1 MHSRKTVL
9 TLSKL
14 SSGLRRLLGRPRSA
28 PSATSGQLSSRTV
41 AALLLVAATGLASC
55 SSTGLED
62 SLQPIGNSKKQ
73 AAQSA
78 KPNVKKLDPPGNGR
92 YGDRKPVDFGKYHPD
107 RYPVH
112 GIDVSKWQGEID
124 WNEVRRAGVA
134 FAFIKATEGGDH
146 NDSRFPEYWRG
157 ARAAGIP
164 HAPYHFYYF
173 CRPARE
179 QAAWFIANVP
189 RESVQMPPVLDV
201 EWNHASKTCTH
212 RPDPET
218 VRIEMKVWMD
228 IVGRHYGKRPIIYT
242 PVDFHRENLDGHFQN
257 YQFWLR
263 SVAAHPQDI
272 YPDHPW
278 TFWQYTG
285 TGMMPGIK
293 GDTDIN
299 AFAGSKKQW
308 EAWLRK
314 YAR

>member
-1 MHSRKTVL
+1 MSIRQTAS
-9 TLSKL
+9 TLSVNFFSLRKL
-14 SSGLRRLLGRPRSA
+14 APRAEPSSSRPPSRRPGILPAVLVSLAIGLTGCSSGS
-28 PSATSGQLSSRTV
+28 
-41 AALLLVAATGLASC
+41 
-55 SSTGLED
+55 LED
-62 SLQPIGNSKKQ
+62 GLQPIGGAKNSG
-73 AAQSA
+73 ASI
-78 KPNVKKLDPPGNGR
+78 KPDVKKLPPPGDGR
-92 YGDRKPVDFGKYHPD
+92 YGDRKPVDFGKHHPD

-112 GIDVSKWQGEID
+112 GIDVSKWQGDID
-124 WNEVRRAGVA
+124 WNRVRKAGVD
-134 FAFIKATEGGDH
+134 FVFMKATEGGDH
-146 NDSRFPEYWRG
+146 TDARFESYWRG

-189 RESVQMPPVLDV
+189 RESVQLPPVLDV
-201 EWNHASKTCTH
+201 EWNHASKTCTT
-212 RPDPET
+212 RPDPEK

-242 PVDFHRENLDGHFQN
+242 PVDFHRENLDGHFQG

-272 YPDHPW
+272 YPNHPW

-299 AFAGSKKQW
+299 AFAGSKSQW
-308 EAWLRK
+308 QEWLRK